1 MLILLILKERG
12 MSLNDFHLQELFEV
26 RESLDA
32 QSSLSKRQ
40 RADMEAMAHEM
51 SALKVYFYPMF

>member
-1 MLILLILKERG
+1 MLILKERDM
-12 MSLNDFHLQELFEV
+12 MSQNDFHLQELFEV

-40 RADMEAMAHEM
+40 RAEMEAMAHEM
-51 SALKVYFYPMF
+51 SALKVGFYRRNNI